1 MLEIGFTI
9 LTISSI
15 WMITKIWI
23 IRMTTLWEKL
33 FASIMTSATLKFPE
47 NDCLLDRTAP
57 ALPNLSQTIKI
68 QSTEDNQIH
77 PYIDCI
83 GKIPFS
89 PPGKII
95 PFSPPRFLTLFST

>member
-33 FASIMTSATLKFPE
+33 FASIMTSATPKIPE
-47 NDCLLDRTAP
+47 HHYLLNSTAL
-57 ALPNLSQTIKI
+57 ALSNLAQTIKI
-68 QSTEDNQIH
+68 QYAIRSTLT
-77 PYIDCI
+77 
-83 GKIPFS
+83 
-89 PPGKII
+89 II
-95 PFSPPRFLTLFST
+95 EVNFLNTELPI